1 MGLSDL
7 VIRAGRIRQFAAW
20 NDKIEIPPSLRFIG
34 AISAVRRMAAS
45 TEGPLMLKGFAVPR
59 SPRGTAALIPPPP
72 WHYAADVLAVE
83 FWSDPEVS
91 ASVLPREV
99 ELDARS
105 KGRSVAIFADC
116 QFTACG
122 EEYLDPARYQSRE
135 FVVLLDA
142 TWHDSPIAWCPY
154 AYTDN
159 DAAIMM
165 GWVQGYPRKLGAVH
179 QTRTFAAQSAASP
192 PLARYSRFAG
202 CVSAHGQQLA
212 EACVTLHE
220 KVDRLAGLFDRP
232 IVTRRYFPRL
242 SAGMHNKPVVDELI
256 LCIMDNILITDGWI
270 GSAELFFPEAHGEEL
285 DMLGPIKV
293 GRGYRFAFSFS
304 VSSNEILADLA
315 ACS

>member
-1 MGLSDL
+1 
-7 VIRAGRIRQFAAW
+7 
-20 NDKIEIPPSLRFIG
+20 
-34 AISAVRRMAAS
+34 
-45 TEGPLMLKGFAVPR
+45 MLKGFTVPR
-59 SPRGTAALIPPPP
+59 SPRGTAALTPPPP

-91 ASVLPREV
+91 ASMLPKEV

-105 KGRSVAIFADC
+105 NGRSVAIFADC
-116 QFTACG
+116 QFTASD
-122 EEYLDPARYQSRE
+122 EEYLDPVRYQSRE
-135 FVVLLDA
+135 FLVLLDA
-142 TWHDSPIAWCPY
+142 RWRGSQIAWCPY

-179 QTRTFAAQSAASP
+179 QTRAFAAQNAASP
-192 PLARYSRFAG
+192 PLADNSRFAG
-202 CVSAHGQQLA
+202 CVSAHGQRLA
-212 EACVTLHE
+212 EGRVTLHE
-220 KVDRLAGLFDRP
+220 EVDRIDGLFDRP
-232 IVTRRYFPRL
+232 VVTRRYFPRL
-242 SAGMHNKPVVDELI
+242 SAGAHDKPVVDELV

-270 GSAELFFPEAHGEEL
+270 GSAELIFPEVHGEDL

-315 ACS
+315 V

>member
-1 MGLSDL
+1 
-7 VIRAGRIRQFAAW
+7 
-20 NDKIEIPPSLRFIG
+20 
-34 AISAVRRMAAS
+34 MAPD
-45 TEGPLMLKGFAVPR
+45 TGVFLMLNVFTVPR
-59 SPRGTAALIPPPP
+59 SPRGTAALTPPPP
-72 WHYAADVLAVE
+72 WHYAVDALAVE

-91 ASVLPREV
+91 ASMLPREV

-105 KGRSVAIFADC
+105 NGRCVAIFADC
-116 QFTACG
+116 QFAANG

-142 TWHDSPIAWCPY
+142 TWRGSRIAWCPY

-165 GWVQGYPRKLGAVH
+165 GWVQGYPKKLGAVC
-179 QTRTFAAQSAASP
+179 QTRAFAAQGAASP
-192 PLARYSRFAG
+192 PLARNSRFAG
-202 CVSAHGQQLA
+202 CLSAHGQQLA
-212 EACVTLHE
+212 EARVTLHE

-242 SAGMHNKPVVDELI
+242 SAGMHDKPVVDELV

-270 GSAELFFPEAHGEEL
+270 GSAELIFPEAHGEEL

-293 GRGYRFAFSFS
+293 GRGYRVAFSFS

-315 ACS
+315 V